1 METIILKIMSTA
13 VLAILVSLGVV
24 GFVEDSYLSSW
35 IKTTILIILSL
46 SIVTIITGVLA
57 LIWI

>member
-1 METIILKIMSTA
+1 METIILKIISTA

-24 GFVEDSYLSSW
+24 GFVEDSYLSTR
-35 IKTTILIILSL
+35 IKATILIILSL
-46 SIVTIITGVLA
+46 SIVTIITGVIA